1 MPYGH
6 TNFTGIIFF
15 EDIIFD
21 KVIKNPKQTKSEQRF
36 PPTHHTLIFIQF
48 IFRYT

>member
-1 MPYGH
+1 M
-6 TNFTGIIFF
+6 GILILLELFF
-15 EDIIFD
+15 FPKDIIFD

-36 PPTHHTLIFIQF
+36 PPTHHTQIFIQF